1 MVYPNQPP
9 ISDPCP
15 AGTKKFGNEQECSSC
30 GPNGV
35 SSTAGSAAC
44 GGCGYGSVPNSDFS
58 ACGKKCYVKVIVM
71 IWKSLYVIW
80 INLPLR
86 GEIKAFWT
94 VCKRPYGTRYYAKLI
109 RPLQT
114 FRWIRHR
121 KDSRHT
127 AASKHCYSF
136 PLFAPSTHSR
146 FTVLFGAFAS
156 CSSLRFSVAFFTVKK
171 TGIYSNSA
179 K

>member
-1 MVYPNQPP
+1 MSTGADFPQIGNTWAA
-9 ISDPCP
+9 
-15 AGTKKFGNEQECSSC
+15 AGE
-30 GPNGV
+30 
-35 SSTAGSAAC
+35 
-44 GGCGYGSVPNSDFS
+44 GYSYW
-58 ACGKKCYVKVIVM
+58 CYRILHNIVIVV

-94 VCKRPYGTRYYAKLI
+94 ECKRPYGTRYYAKLI
-109 RPLQT
+109 RTLQT
-114 FRWIRHR
+114 FRWNRHR

-127 AASKHCYSF
+127 AVSKHCNSF